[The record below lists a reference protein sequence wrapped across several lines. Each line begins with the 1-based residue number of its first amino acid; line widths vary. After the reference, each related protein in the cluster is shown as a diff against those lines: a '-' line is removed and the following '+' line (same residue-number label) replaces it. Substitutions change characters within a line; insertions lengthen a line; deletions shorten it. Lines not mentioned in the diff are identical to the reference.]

1 MTTPFPD
8 NAFAS
13 TTLLVTGPRI
23 LRDIEI
29 VRPELDRLGFNVR
42 EAKVSQRL
50 TEDQLVPLLEGVD
63 AVICGGDQWTRKVF
77 ENAPGLR
84 VVCKWGTGVDQ
95 IDFRAA
101 ADHGVRVRNVP
112 DAFTVPVSDTVLCFM
127 LCFARK
133 IPWLTSELRAG
144 RWTPLDGPS
153 LAECTLGV
161 VGIGNIGS
169 AVLRKAAAFGMR
181 LLATDPRNDVPLQLL
196 DDTRV
201 EMVSLD
207 ELLGRSDYVSL
218 NCDLNDSS
226 RHLISD
232 SELATMKPTSVLIN
246 TARGGVVD
254 QPALIGAL
262 ESGGIAGAGLDVFET
277 EPIPADC
284 PLLTMENV
292 LMSPHL
298 ANSSDRAAHRVHGI
312 VIQNV
317 CELLSESAG
326 DTA

>member
-63 AVICGGDQWTRKVF
+63 AVICGGDQWTRHVF
-77 ENAPGLR
+77 ENAPDLR

-169 AVLRKAAAFGMR
+169 AVLRKASAFGMR

-201 EMVSLD
+201 EMIALD
-207 ELLGRSDYVSL
+207 ELLSRSDYVSL

-232 SELATMKPTSVLIN
+232 SELATMKPASVLIN

-254 QPALIGAL
+254 QPALIRAL

-277 EPIPADC
+277 EPVPPDC

-317 CELLSESAG
+317 CELLSESLG
-326 DTA
+326 DAR